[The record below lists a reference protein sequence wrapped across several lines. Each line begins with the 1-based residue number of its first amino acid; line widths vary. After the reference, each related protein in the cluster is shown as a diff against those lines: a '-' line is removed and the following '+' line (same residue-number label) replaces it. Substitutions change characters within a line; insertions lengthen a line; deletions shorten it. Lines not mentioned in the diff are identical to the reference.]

1 MAFLFGALN
10 THAGKQVPLNTGNHQ
25 SPAPIAEP
33 NLRRTLRVQIM
44 KVFSGF
50 LNQNIHND
58 YLMVGKERMK
68 VLREEAPFNE
78 AAEERYS
85 SSTSSLLMVLIV
97 HPDRASSDPVWT
109 STRFDGDI

>member
-1 MAFLFGALN
+1 
-10 THAGKQVPLNTGNHQ
+10 
-25 SPAPIAEP
+25 
-33 NLRRTLRVQIM
+33 M